1 MSTVEGALPTPRSL
15 QRVPARAINRAW
27 EILHRLGIGKI
38 KLDENTLL
46 AKARRETGLH
56 DFGDDCFVEPMRQV
70 LYGLEHESS
79 TNPLGDFFTRTNLV
93 RLLKNRL
100 LAQDLFSRH
109 PEILARELRP
119 PIAVV
124 GLARSGTTR
133 THRLL
138 ASDPQFVHLK
148 TWESVMPAP
157 VPESFTAAIDPRYR
171 NTDYGLR
178 MVLYLMPHMASV
190 HPMGTEEVEEEAGLI
205 QHGFETS
212 LFSAMNTLPSYFD
225 WYIDRPC
232 DASYQYMVK
241 MMKLISWFRKDDP
254 EKPWILKT
262 PEHMVNF
269 APLLR
274 CFPDAKIVSTHRDP
288 LSVLSSL
295 MSMAWMSLVR
305 DYDEL
310 DPQMIGAQ
318 WKRFQDTSIRNYLE
332 VRDSDLVS
340 DGQIIDL
347 LYQDINDD
355 WEREVSRVY
364 RHFDLDLSDQ
374 ALEEMSSWMAGNQ
387 QNKHGKHRHS
397 LEQFGFD
404 AAELEKHYA
413 PYRER
418 FGIPIAKV
426 R

>member
-1 MSTVEGALPTPRSL
+1 
-15 QRVPARAINRAW
+15 
-27 EILHRLGIGKI
+27 
-38 KLDENTLL
+38 
-46 AKARRETGLH
+46 
-56 DFGDDCFVEPMRQV
+56 
-70 LYGLEHESS
+70 
-79 TNPLGDFFTRTNLV
+79 
-93 RLLKNRL
+93 
-100 LAQDLFSRH
+100 
-109 PEILARELRP
+109 
-119 PIAVV
+119 
-124 GLARSGTTR
+124 
-133 THRLL
+133 
-138 ASDPQFVHLK
+138 
-148 TWESVMPAP
+148 
-157 VPESFTAAIDPRYR
+157 
-171 NTDYGLR
+171 

-241 MMKLISWFRKDDP
+241 LMKLISWFRKDDP

-318 WKRFQDTSIRNYLE
+318 WKRFHDTSIRNYLE
-332 VRDSDLVS
+332 ARDSDLVS

-355 WEREVSRVY
+355 WEREVTRVY
-364 RHFDLDLSDQ
+364 RHFDLDLSDR
-374 ALEEMSSWMAGNQ
+374 ALEEMSTWMAGNQ

-418 FGIPIAKV
+418 FGIPFATV

>member
-1 MSTVEGALPTPRSL
+1 MPTDEISLPTPKSM
-15 QRVPARAINRAW
+15 QRWPARAVNQAW
-27 EILHRLGIGKI
+27 RWLHAAGIGQI
-38 KLDENTLL
+38 ALDEDALMS
-46 AKARRETGLH
+46 KARRETGLH
-56 DFGDDCFVEPMRQV
+56 DFGDDCFVEPMRKV
-70 LYGLEHESS
+70 LYGLKHESRM
-79 TNPLGDFFTRTNLV
+79 NPMGDLLTRVNLV

-100 LAQDLFSRH
+100 MAEDLFKRH

-148 TWESVMPAP
+148 SWESVMPAP
-157 VPESFTAAIDPRYR
+157 TPESFTAAVDPRYR
-171 NTDYGLR
+171 NTEYGLR
-178 MVLYLMPHMASV
+178 AVLYLMPHMAAV

-225 WYIDRPC
+225 WYIEHPC
-232 DASYQYMVK
+232 DDSYRYMVK
-241 MMKLISWFRKDDP
+241 LMKLISWFRKDDP

-269 APLLR
+269 GPLLR
-274 CFPDAKIVSTHRDP
+274 CFPDVRVVTTHRDP
-288 LSVLSSL
+288 IAVLSSL

-310 DPQMIGAQ
+310 DPAMIASQ
-318 WKRFQDTSIRNYLE
+318 WMRFQDTSIRNYQE

-340 DGQIIDL
+340 EGQILDL

-355 WEREVSRVY
+355 WEREVRKVY
-364 RHFDLDLSDQ
+364 AHFDLELSDQ
-374 ALEEMSSWMAGNQ
+374 ALEEMSRWMSSNQ
-387 QNKHGKHRHS
+387 QNKHGRHRHN
-397 LEQFGFD
+397 LEQFGLD
-404 AAELEKHYA
+404 PEEVAQRYSAYV
-413 PYRER
+413 ER
-418 FGIPIAKV
+418 FSIPVKQ
-426 R
+426 RS